1 VRIHRRKWDSSV
13 MDLPLVNSKQQRRP
27 ALRARDVNQL
37 VKQTNEEEQ
46 ALYVLLG
53 ATGMRVSE
61 ALALESK
68 HFINDGQQ
76 SKSNNKWIVIHL
88 VSFHISRPMRDVVR

>member
-1 VRIHRRKWDSSV
+1 VRIHRRKWDASV
-13 MDLPLVNSKQQRRP
+13 MDLPLVNSKQQHRP
-27 ALRARDVNQL
+27 APRARDVSQL

-68 HFINDGQQ
+68 HFINDGRTIEAQQ
-76 SKSNNKWIVIHL
+76 QVDRDTPRIVY
-88 VSFHISRPMRDVVR
+88 ISRPMRDVVR